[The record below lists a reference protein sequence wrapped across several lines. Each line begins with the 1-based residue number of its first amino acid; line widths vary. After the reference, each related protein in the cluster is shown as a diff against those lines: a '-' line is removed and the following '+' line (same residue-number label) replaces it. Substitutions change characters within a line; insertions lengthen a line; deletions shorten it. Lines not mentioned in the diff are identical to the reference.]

1 MNHPQKK
8 CAFLSTDNLEEFFVY
23 DQMLIEPLAKK
34 GWKAEEISW
43 RKSGVEWDEF
53 DVVVV
58 RSTWDYQQA
67 PEDFLARL
75 EEIDNSNAVLDNS
88 LRLIKW
94 NIDKLYL
101 QDLESREVP
110 IVPTLWFEEFD
121 YKGVLKAFEHFEVET
136 LVIKPTISANADD
149 TFKLSVHDLAQK
161 KHSLNSLFRKRSLM
175 VQPFMT
181 SIIEEGEYSL
191 FYFNGDYSHAILKV
205 PKKQDFRVQEEHG
218 GQLHSVNPDSD
229 LIALAEKTMGALPEL
244 PLYARLDFVRTEE
257 GYVVMEIELIE
268 PSLYFNMDEQ
278 SPEVFAE
285 AFVSRYS

>member
-1 MNHPQKK
+1 MIHKEKK
-8 CAFLSTDNLEEFFVY
+8 CAFLSTDNLEDFFVY

-34 GWKAEEISW
+34 GWLAEEISW
-43 RKSGVEWDEF
+43 KKSGVEWDEF

-121 YKGVLKAFEHFEVET
+121 YKAVLKAFEHFDVQT
-136 LVIKPTISANADD
+136 LVLKPTISANADD
-149 TFKLSVHDLAQK
+149 TFKLTAHELAQQ
-161 KHSLNSLFRKRSLM
+161 KHNLGALFKRRSLM

-181 SIIEEGEYSL
+181 SIVEEGEYSL

-205 PKKQDFRVQEEHG
+205 PKAQDFRVQEEHG
-218 GQLHSVNPDSD
+218 GQLHSVEPDTG
-229 LIALAEKTMGALPEL
+229 LIALAEKTMKALPEL
-244 PLYARLDFVRTEE
+244 PLYARLDFVRTND

-268 PSLYFNMDEQ
+268 PSLYFNMDDQ
-278 SPEVFAE
+278 SPELFAD